1 MWLRRKFYRLGNRCK
16 HLIDTL
22 DTTNF
27 NLAQTYFE
35 LFDLPLDSQPDQA
48 LLREKYM
55 VLQRQFH
62 PDKFASADDQ
72 RRRQAVQIAS
82 FVNQANQTL
91 SDPLKCA
98 EYCLQLQGVEVDSET
113 DAKMDPMFLMEQM
126 EWRETL
132 EDIKA
137 DDPGAF
143 DQLSDLRTE
152 INSSMDAI
160 ADASFAQIK
169 ARDTVEARNS
179 IRKWQF
185 LSKLYAEAE
194 SVEAKIDEL

>member
-1 MWLRRKFYRLGNRCK
+1 ME
-16 HLIDTL
+16 TA
-22 DTTNF
+22 TF
-27 NLAQTYFE
+27 NLGQTYFE
-35 LFDLPLDSQPDQA
+35 LFDLPADSQPDQTV
-48 LLREKYM
+48 LREKYM

-72 RRRQAVQIAS
+72 QRRQAVQIAA
-82 FVNQANQTL
+82 FINQAHQTL
-91 SDPLKCA
+91 ADPLQCA
-98 EYCLQLQGVEVDSET
+98 EYCLRLQGVAVDSET

-132 EDIKA
+132 EDINT

-143 DQLSDLRTE
+143 DQLAALRSE
-152 INSSMDAI
+152 ISNTMGTI
-160 ADASFAQIK
+160 ADTSFAQIK
-169 ARDTVEARNS
+169 SRDNVEARNS

>member
-1 MWLRRKFYRLGNRCK
+1 M
-16 HLIDTL
+16 
-22 DTTNF
+22 
-27 NLAQTYFE
+27 
-35 LFDLPLDSQPDQA
+35 PLDAQPDQA

-72 RRRQAVQIAS
+72 SRRQAVQIAS
-82 FVNQANQTL
+82 FINQANQTL
-91 SDPLKCA
+91 ANPLKCA

-132 EDIKA
+132 EDIRP

-143 DQLSDLRTE
+143 DQISGLRAE
-152 INSSMDAI
+152 INDSMEAI
-160 ADASFAQIK
+160 AIASFAQIK
-169 ARDTVEARNS
+169 SRDTVEARNS

-185 LSKLYAEAE
+185 LAKLYAEAE